1 VIEPTVAA
9 STHKRYGQLLRLPV
23 YPHIGRLRLTK
34 LEPSHLAQLYA
45 RRVKAGR
52 SPTTVLQL
60 HRVLDHALKDTHRRG
75 LAPRNLA
82 SLVTPPLKEAH
93 EFVTFSPEQ
102 ARRFLKAVAGDR
114 LEALYVVGL
123 TTGIREGELL
133 GLRWADVDL
142 DEAALHVTRRLKRRT
157 SAARS
162 SSSPRPSRRSSSTAS
177 AKRTSAGARAR
188 PGTTKVSCSRTPSAD
203 RSTHPTSCAAAS
215 TRC

>member
-34 LEPSHLAQLYA
+34 LEPSHLAQLY
-45 RRVKAGR
+45 
-52 SPTTVLQL
+52 
-60 HRVLDHALKDTHRRG
+60 
-75 LAPRNLA
+75 
-82 SLVTPPLKEAH
+82 
-93 EFVTFSPEQ
+93 